1 MRTAGWTGC
10 SLVLIGLGAA
20 TAAEPAKDKAADAIK
35 EKAAKPWALT
45 AEQAAEGWTMLFD
58 GQTPFG
64 WVESPAISV
73 ADGCLVIGPKAAEG
87 QKAAVGQTT
96 SEFGSFELHLS
107 YKVDGPGPAQVT
119 FNESGYDLKAAADGQ
134 WVDSMWKVE
143 GSKGHHRVTFSDGR
157 RQTQVDRDTPSR
169 TTIQLSVPADSRLI
183 VRRAVLK
190 PLGLKP
196 IFNGKD
202 LAGWKEIPDKA
213 SKFTVT
219 PKGELNVTNGNGDL
233 QSEGQWADFVLQ
245 LDVISNGKQLN
256 SGVFFRAIPGQFWSG
271 YESQIRNQW
280 EGDDRTKP
288 VDYGTGGVY
297 NQQKTRK
304 VVSSDGEWFTKTIVA
319 HGKHISVWVNGYQ
332 TADWTDPRPMAD
344 SGRKGCKTAKGC
356 ISLQG
361 HDPTTNLS
369 FRKIKVA
376 DLGEGKKGSQETGD
390 RSQEKKQ

>member
-1 MRTAGWTGC
+1 M
-10 SLVLIGLGAA
+10 
-20 TAAEPAKDKAADAIK
+20 
-35 EKAAKPWALT
+35 
-45 AEQAAEGWTMLFD
+45 
-58 GQTPFG
+58 
-64 WVESPAISV
+64 
-73 ADGCLVIGPKAAEG
+73 
-87 QKAAVGQTT
+87 
-96 SEFGSFELHLS
+96 
-107 YKVDGPGPAQVT
+107 
-119 FNESGYDLKAAADGQ
+119 
-134 WVDSMWKVE
+134 
-143 GSKGHHRVTFSDGR
+143 
-157 RQTQVDRDTPSR
+157 
-169 TTIQLSVPADSRLI
+169 
-183 VRRAVLK
+183 
-190 PLGLKP
+190 
-196 IFNGKD
+196 
-202 LAGWKEIPDKA
+202 
-213 SKFTVT
+213 
-219 PKGELNVTNGNGDL
+219 
-233 QSEGQWADFVLQ
+233 LQ

-369 FRKIKVA
+369 FRKIMVA